1 MKNSLWGM
9 RLCGSEPWAGGGF
22 IATATAAAAHT
33 GENETPNTMCTNNT
47 NTNTNTGERNNKI
60 ILNQQIIKIIL
71 NQQITGSLS
80 SIDQSIFMTL
90 PRVGGVTP
98 VTEKKRF

>member
-1 MKNSLWGM
+1 M

-47 NTNTNTGERNNKI
+47 KQKHRRK
-60 ILNQQIIKIIL
+60 NQQDHLRMNEATVFK
-71 NQQITGSLS
+71 QS
-80 SIDQSIFMTL
+80 S
-90 PRVGGVTP
+90 
-98 VTEKKRF
+98 